1 MTRATPPTPQS
12 GIALVTAMLVVA
24 IVATVAAALAV
35 GQQLWL
41 RQAQNLAERAQ
52 AEALRQGAINYA
64 LVLLARDATQGN
76 TDHLDELWAKPLPP
90 LPAEGGLIAVAVR
103 DAQGRFNL
111 NNLVR
116 GGAPSAPDIAVFQR
130 LLRAEGL
137 SPALTEAIIDWL
149 DPDGEVR
156 PGGAEDIDYMN
167 LPQPYRAANQAIASV
182 DELRLI
188 KGFDAAGVDKLRPF
202 LVALPEPTAVNVNTA
217 EPAVLAALFPDMTV
231 AALKP
236 FLDRRQRQPLTAPG
250 ELTAALPTGTPAP
263 QAATGVTTGYF
274 LVTIEVRLGRLQQR
288 SEALIQR
295 PAGGKPAT
303 LVWQRR
309 LWPQPSREQDDEAT

>member
-1 MTRATPPTPQS
+1 
-12 GIALVTAMLVVA
+12 
-24 IVATVAAALAV
+24 
-35 GQQLWL
+35 
-41 RQAQNLAERAQ
+41 
-52 AEALRQGAINYA
+52 
-64 LVLLARDATQGN
+64 LLARDATQGS

-116 GGAPSAPDIAVFQR
+116 GGAPSAPDITVFRR
-130 LLRAEGL
+130 LLNAADL
-137 SPALTEAIIDWL
+137 NPALTEAVLDWL
-149 DPDGEVR
+149 DPDSETR
-156 PGGAEDIDYMN
+156 AGGADDIDYVN
-167 LPQPYRAANQAIASV
+167 LPQPYRAANQPIASV

-188 KGFDAAGVDKLRPF
+188 KGFDAASVDKLRPY

-231 AALKP
+231 ATLQP
-236 FLDRRQRQPLTAPG
+236 FLDRRQRQPLTQPT
-250 ELTAALPTGTPAP
+250 ELTATLPAGTPPP
-263 QAATGVTTGYF
+263 QVQTSVTTGYF
-274 LVTIEVRLGRLQQR
+274 LVTIEIRLGRLQQR

-295 PAGGKPAT
+295 PTGGRAAT

-309 LWPQPSREQDDEAT
+309 LWPQPSREQDDKDA